1 MVKTITPKINYVKG
15 KEKQSMIEPALL
27 QTDKGTVTPQMRE
40 LIIKAAKAYGV
51 TPLGITLMS
60 GRPYINET
68 GLNGKWGEDK
78 RKVYEVRQELPK
90 EAIKEDPT
98 AKAITYI
105 TMFDQE
111 GFLEALQ
118 TLKGRKLSKEILETL
133 KSIYMNTYQGIGYAS
148 GNSCKGIGY
157 HYIWDHKTGKKLP
170 DLENPITD
178 IINMTALTRSSNRCK
193 RQIVK
198 VGGTSAEEMGEG
210 KGITLDV
217 DVKAEEVKE
226 KKEENEIEKIG
237 TEGKEKKQGELFDK

>member
-1 MVKTITPKINYVKG
+1 MVKTVTPKVKYEKG
-15 KEKQSMIEPALL
+15 KEKQSMIDPALL
-27 QTDKGTVTPQMRE
+27 QTDKGPVTPQIRE
-40 LIIKAAKAYGV
+40 LITKAAKAYDV
-51 TPLGITLMS
+51 TPLGITLMG

-78 RKVYEVRQELPK
+78 RKVYEVRQEVVK
-90 EAIKEDPT
+90 EAVKEDPT
-98 AKAITYI
+98 AEAITFI

-118 TLKGRKLSKEILETL
+118 ALKGRKISQEILEVL

-157 HYIWDHKTGKKLP
+157 HYAWNEKAGKKLP

-178 IINMTALTRSSNRCK
+178 ILNMTALTRSSNRCK

-198 VGGTSAEEMGEG
+198 IGGASAEEIGEE
-210 KGITLDV
+210 KGVTLDV
-217 DVKAEEVKE
+217 EAKEVEE
-226 KKEENEIEKIG
+226 KKEENKIEQVGVK
-237 TEGKEKKQGELFDK
+237 GKKEDQEELFDK